1 MIDVGIAF
9 CFGLVV
15 GGLISVVAICLCVV
29 NKNGEI
35 KSDELFS
42 DNNDNNENKDD

>member
-15 GGLISVVAICLCVV
+15 GGLIGVVVICLCVTS
-29 NKNGEI
+29 KKGEL
-35 KSDELFS
+35 KSDELF
-42 DNNDNNENKDD
+42 DNDKNDDY

>member
-15 GGLISVVAICLCVV
+15 GGLIGVAVICLCVTS
-29 NKNGEI
+29 KKGEI
-35 KSDELFS
+35 KSDKSFD
-42 DNNDNNENKDD
+42 DNRNDGD